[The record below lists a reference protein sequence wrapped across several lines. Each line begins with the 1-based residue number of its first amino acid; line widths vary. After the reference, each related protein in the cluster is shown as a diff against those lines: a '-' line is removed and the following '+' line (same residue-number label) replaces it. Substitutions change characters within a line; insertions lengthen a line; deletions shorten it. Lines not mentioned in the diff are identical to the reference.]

1 MTDMTEEQAAT
12 ANAQAIA
19 DFHENEAAAANLG
32 PVSPMFAEGKW
43 YEIDTAS
50 LDGEVQ
56 EAFNQYRVANDAMK
70 SARKAMESWFVDL
83 VAARVPSPLV
93 ARFSY
98 RFDKVSVSPVK
109 ARIASSKSGGK
120 ITL

>member
-19 DFHENEAAAANLG
+19 DFHENEAAESLG
-32 PVSPMFAEGKW
+32 PTTPMFAEGKW
-43 YEIDTAS
+43 YEIDTAN

-56 EAFNQYRVANDAMK
+56 EAFAQYRVANDAMK
-70 SARKAMESWFVDL
+70 SARRDMEGMFETL
-83 VAARVPSPLV
+83 VAARVPKTLV

-109 ARIASSKSGGK
+109 ARVASSKSGGK